1 VCLYCDFPDCGGG
14 GGGGSGPAAMAA
26 EIHYNIAA
34 EDTSSDGG
42 IVDDTQTQVYEKEY
56 LHGVGPQGHAGA
68 LEEPTDVGQD
78 ACDVAV
84 DIDSSNPTPEPS
96 TPTPTA
102 IETAIAVETSMA
114 LPPPGLHAVPEPLTF
129 LTPPGLQTVP
139 EPSSPT
145 PTAIETAIAVETW
158 MALPPPG
165 LHAVPEP
172 LTALPPQGLQ
182 TAPEEAGGID
192 IDAFEANI
200 AAAIDGAGPK
210 VGDVD
215 EAGDTDSAL
224 HSSMAESYS
233 RLAGQQ
239 ADALTP
245 ATWFGGPMELNLVG
259 EEVVVAAPLPA
270 QSSVGTL
277 LDVQAPQF
285 ALVAEPAIE
294 EV

>member
-84 DIDSSNPTPEPS
+84 DIDSSNPTPEPR

-114 LPPPGLHAVPEPLTF
+114 LPPPGLHAVPEPLT
-129 LTPPGLQTVP
+129 
-139 EPSSPT
+139 
-145 PTAIETAIAVETW
+145 
-158 MALPPPG
+158 
-165 LHAVPEP
+165 
-172 LTALPPQGLQ
+172 ALPPQGLQ
-182 TAPEEAGGID
+182 AAPEEAGGID